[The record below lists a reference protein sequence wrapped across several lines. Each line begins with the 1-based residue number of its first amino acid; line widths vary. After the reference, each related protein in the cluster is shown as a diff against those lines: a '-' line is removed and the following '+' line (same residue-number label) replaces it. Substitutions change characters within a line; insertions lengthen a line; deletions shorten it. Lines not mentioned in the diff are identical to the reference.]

1 MKNLIQLIAF
11 LLFFS
16 GFSQSILDK
25 KLEKFEGFFDFY
37 YDASTDKIYLEV
49 ENLDS
54 DFLYINSL
62 ATGIGSNDIGLDRGQ
77 LGNERLVS
85 FQKAGNKLLLI
96 QPNLS
101 FRAITTNKAE
111 ENSIREAF
119 AKSSIVAIPLP
130 PPVITIPAGS
140 SPLLPIFFRCAS
152 TNSNMSE
159 SLAVTISFKC
169 FLSIS
174 RSQGLSLY
182 TPIIKLDIWFTTSSS
197 ASSSFNGPFA

>member
-101 FRAITTNKAE
+101 FRAITTNNAE
-111 ENSIREAF
+111 ENSIYHLEQSLQIKQKKIVLEKLLLNLLF
-119 AKSSIVAIPLP
+119 MVLKS
-130 PPVITIPAGS
+130 
-140 SPLLPIFFRCAS
+140 
-152 TNSNMSE
+152 
-159 SLAVTISFKC
+159 
-169 FLSIS
+169 
-174 RSQGLSLY
+174 
-182 TPIIKLDIWFTTSSS
+182 
-197 ASSSFNGPFA
+197 